1 MKKKSASESAFFNL
15 RVFIGLFMVLAGVLI
30 ALAGAGFFGPSKAQ
44 AQSRPGSA
52 APAANS
58 PHGPDV
64 VRLIGVVRLDQDL
77 RSLPYIPQEGETE
90 AKRLT
95 RYPHPEIPSPTNQS
109 DYPRSETL
117 VKQIVLPMP
126 TMPAPL
132 LTFDG
137 MNSSQSG
144 CLCLPPDTDGDVG
157 PNHYVQSVNSSIKI
171 FDKNGNPLNGPNGTT
186 YNSFFLT
193 LVGTPCSGFNN
204 GDGFVF
210 YDHQADRWVVS
221 DFAFPGS
228 LPGSGPFYQCIG
240 VSQTGDPVSGG
251 WFLYAIQHDPSNPT
265 WIGDYPKLAM
275 WNSGGSPAQNAYYL
289 TVNLFNGVT
298 LGFQGV
304 RVFALDR
311 ASMLTG
317 GAANTIAFNITPAGL
332 GDSYS
337 LVPAGFRTGTPPPAG
352 RDEFLISVDSPAT
365 GGVTL
370 TQVHGWKFHV
380 DFVTPANSTIG
391 IGPDHTPN
399 ANVTVAGFVDAF
411 TNTSTLLVPQ
421 NGTAQKLDTLGDKI
435 MTPLVYQN
443 RSGTESL
450 WASQTVILNY
460 PNGPTA
466 VRWYQFDVTGGNFPA
481 TPLQQQDWTNGG
493 DGLWRWMSSI
503 AVDQDGNMAIGY
515 STSSATQEPS
525 IRYAG
530 RLASD
535 LLNDLGQG
543 EAVMTAGGGHQTH
556 SSGRWGDYSMLTIDP
571 ADNLSFWHTNE
582 YYPVTSSASWLTRI
596 GKFQFTAG
604 SPTPTP
610 TATPTATATATP
622 TSTPAATA
630 TPTATATATAT
641 PTATA
646 KPTPTATATAT
657 PTATATA
664 TPTAT
669 PSPTPTPTPSATPC
683 AAPTVTTGA
692 ASNVAG
698 SSATLNGTVNPKGC
712 STTVRFQ
719 YGTTTSYGSTTGN
732 QTKTGN
738 TTQNVAPNISGL
750 TASTTYHFRIVATN
764 SAGTRY
770 GSDRTFTTTEPP
782 VVTTNA
788 ATQVARRSAKLNGS
802 VNPHG
807 LSTTV
812 RFEYGRTTGYGS
824 TTANQIFTG
833 NTTQNVAAKISGL
846 RSRRRYHFRIVATN
860 SAGTSY
866 GSNRTFT
873 TR

>member
-1 MKKKSASESAFFNL
+1 MKKKSTSQSAFFNL
-15 RVFIGLFMVLAGVLI
+15 RVLI
-30 ALAGAGFFGPSKAQ
+30 AAIFCLGALAVALFAQTKSARPTQQSNRSVGAQDA
-44 AQSRPGSA
+44 PGTQT
-52 APAANS
+52 
-58 PHGPDV
+58 PDV
-64 VRLIGVVRLDQDL
+64 VQLVGPLIQNNDL
-77 RSLPYIPQEGETE
+77 RSLPYVAPNAEIEE
-90 AKRLT
+90 KRLT

-109 DYPRSETL
+109 DYPRFETL
-117 VKQIVLPMP
+117 VKQIAPPTP

-240 VSQTGDPVSGG
+240 VSQTSDPVSGG

-317 GAANTIAFNITPAGL
+317 GAAHTIAFNITPAGL

-337 LVPAGFRTGTPPPAG
+337 LVPAGFRTGTPPPVG

-380 DFVTPANSTIG
+380 DFGTPGNSTLG
-391 IGPDHTPN
+391 LGVNHTPN

-466 VRWYQFDVTGGNFPA
+466 IRWYQMTVTGGNFPA
-481 TPLQQQDWTNGG
+481 TPVQQQSWANGS
-493 DGLWRWMSSI
+493 DGLWRWMPSI
-503 AVDQDGNMAIGY
+503 AVDQNGNMAIGY

-535 LLNDLGQG
+535 PLNNLGQG

-571 ADNLSFWHTNE
+571 ADNLSFWHANE
-582 YYPVTSSASWLTRI
+582 YYPVTSSASWFTRV
-596 GKFQFTAG
+596 GKFQFPAA
-604 SPTPTP
+604 SP
-610 TATPTATATATP
+610 TPTATATAT
-622 TSTPAATA
+622 ATA

-646 KPTPTATATAT
+646 TATVAPSPTPTATATAT
-657 PTATATA
+657 PTPGQITLMATGSKVRGRQIVDLSWSGVTSGNLDIYRNGVVIATV
-664 TPTAT
+664 PNT
-669 PSPTPTPTPSATPC
+669 PSSYRDFPGGHGHDTYIYKVCNQGSQTCSNQV
-683 AAPTVTTGA
+683 TVT
-692 ASNVAG
+692 
-698 SSATLNGTVNPKGC
+698 
-712 STTVRFQ
+712 F
-719 YGTTTSYGSTTGN
+719 
-732 QTKTGN
+732 
-738 TTQNVAPNISGL
+738 
-750 TASTTYHFRIVATN
+750 
-764 SAGTRY
+764 
-770 GSDRTFTTTEPP
+770 
-782 VVTTNA
+782 
-788 ATQVARRSAKLNGS
+788 
-802 VNPHG
+802 
-807 LSTTV
+807 
-812 RFEYGRTTGYGS
+812 
-824 TTANQIFTG
+824 
-833 NTTQNVAAKISGL
+833 
-846 RSRRRYHFRIVATN
+846 
-860 SAGTSY
+860 
-866 GSNRTFT
+866 
-873 TR
+873 

>member
-1 MKKKSASESAFFNL
+1 MKKKSTSQSAFFNL
-15 RVFIGLFMVLAGVLI
+15 RVLI
-30 ALAGAGFFGPSKAQ
+30 AAVFCLGALAVALFAQTRSARPTQQNNRSVGARDA
-44 AQSRPGSA
+44 PGTQT
-52 APAANS
+52 
-58 PHGPDV
+58 PDV
-64 VRLIGVVRLDQDL
+64 VRLMGPVIQNNDL
-77 RSLPYIPQEGETE
+77 RSLPYVAPNAEIEE
-90 AKRLT
+90 KRLT

-109 DYPRSETL
+109 AYPRFETL
-117 VKQIVLPMP
+117 VKQIAPPTP

-132 LTFDG
+132 RTFDG

-240 VSQTGDPVSGG
+240 VSQTSDPVSGG
-251 WFLYAIQHDPSNPT
+251 WFLYAIQHDPTNPT

-380 DFVTPANSTIG
+380 DFATPANSTLG
-391 IGPDHTPN
+391 LGVNHTPN
-399 ANVTVAGFVDAF
+399 DNVTVAGFVDAF
-411 TNTSTLLVPQ
+411 TNTGTLLAPQ
-421 NGTAQKLDTLGDKI
+421 NGTTQKLDTLGDKI
-435 MTPLVYQN
+435 MTPLVYQS

-450 WASQTVILNY
+450 WASHTVILNY

-466 VRWYQFDVTGGNFPA
+466 IRWYQINVTGGNFPA
-481 TPLQQQDWTNGG
+481 TPMQQQSWTNGS
-493 DGLWRWMSSI
+493 DGLWRWMPSI
-503 AVDQDGNMAIGY
+503 AVDQNGNTAIGY

-535 LLNDLGQG
+535 PLNNLGQG

-571 ADNLSFWHTNE
+571 ADNVTFWHTNE
-582 YYPVTSSASWLTRI
+582 YYAVTSSANWFTRV
-596 GKFQFTAG
+596 GKFQFS
-604 SPTPTP
+604 SPALT
-610 TATPTATATATP
+610 
-622 TSTPAATA
+622 
-630 TPTATATATAT
+630 
-641 PTATA
+641 
-646 KPTPTATATAT
+646 
-657 PTATATA
+657 
-664 TPTAT
+664 
-669 PSPTPTPTPSATPC
+669 
-683 AAPTVTTGA
+683 
-692 ASNVAG
+692 
-698 SSATLNGTVNPKGC
+698 
-712 STTVRFQ
+712 
-719 YGTTTSYGSTTGN
+719 
-732 QTKTGN
+732 
-738 TTQNVAPNISGL
+738 GL
-750 TASTTYHFRIVATN
+750 TYNGGTPFVDGTN
-764 SAGTRY
+764 LTRGTRY
-770 GSDRTFTTTEPP
+770 TI
-782 VVTTNA
+782 VAHANA
-788 ATQVARRSAKLNGS
+788 ATQSVVFNKDGVNVKTDSATPFNYSFKAGRVGS
-802 VNPHG
+802 HTFVETPW
-807 LSTTV
+807 S
-812 RFEYGRTTGYGS
+812 S
-824 TTANQIFTG
+824 
-833 NTTQNVAAKISGL
+833 SGG
-846 RSRRRYHFRIVATN
+846 T
-860 SAGTSY
+860 GTS
-866 GSNRTFT
+866 GTPITVQFNIVR
-873 TR
+873 